1 MFDCCWNLIDS
12 IFSDACAFLSFFGL
26 ESSIESFAVIL
37 CIIIDG
43 GYGRRVVS
51 IVWLGWVS
59 SICVYCSFGFY

>member
-1 MFDCCWNLIDS
+1 MCLIVVNWSLIDS
-12 IFSDACAFLSFFGL
+12 IFSDACNFFFFCFCL

-51 IVWLGWVS
+51 IV
-59 SICVYCSFGFY
+59 